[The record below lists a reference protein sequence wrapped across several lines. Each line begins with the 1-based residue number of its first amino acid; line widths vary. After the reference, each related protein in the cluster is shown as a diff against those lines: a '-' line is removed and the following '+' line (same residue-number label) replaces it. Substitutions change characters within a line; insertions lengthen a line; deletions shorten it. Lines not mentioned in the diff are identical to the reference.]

1 MSRTCECGC
10 GASLDGRR
18 RTARYVNR
26 THGQRAYRK
35 RVEKEMRDRGLEPRV
50 SLRVARSTNPTPKG
64 NGDGPKVASARQASR
79 KRASG
84 MQVSWA
90 KAVETMTRYL
100 IDEAGWKGHERMVRA
115 EVSAALQPALSDKQ
129 RARLDART

>member
-18 RTARYVNR
+18 RTTRYVNR

-35 RVEKEMRDRGLEPRV
+35 RVEREMRDRGLEPRV

-64 NGDGPKVASARQASR
+64 NGDAKKQAGVRQASR

-84 MQVSWA
+84 MQVSYA
-90 KAVETMTRYL
+90 KVYGELHARLWHFPDGERL
-100 IDEAGWKGHERMVRA
+100 IKEALRA
-115 EVSAALQPALSDKQ
+115 ALSDKQ
-129 RARLDART
+129 RARLDARDGQ